1 MDAPPL
7 PPAAHS
13 VGGQTRRAWRVL
25 TLSFVCFAILLSG
38 LGLGY
43 RTYRTNA
50 TRPRGGAVRQIITG
64 NQAQVRLRQQTNWN
78 DVTAGSII
86 NEGDTV
92 RTGDDTRMKVAL
104 FDDTLVELSANSEVT
119 FESLR
124 ASQYIDR
131 NAAILLRQDYGR
143 LVVSANPDTPFTRMQ
158 LDVRTRGGTI
168 EARQPGTRFRVLVL
182 PGQEGDPGRVDVS
195 VLDGADVIV
204 AAAGQRVS
212 VANGQQTVIT
222 VGAAPSAPSVKQREL
237 VENGDFRLGLNSRD
251 QAPSHWTKEQDDGG
265 DGVGTPA
272 VEEIVP
278 DTVRG
283 QSVNA
288 CHFIRS
294 GGNNDSDLIAI
305 KQLLAFSELDEY
317 DSVVLSADVK
327 IVSHSLSAGGVRGS
341 EYPLIFLVRYV
352 NAKNDPQ
359 EVGRAFYTHNE
370 DGNRTDYGTVQ
381 GAQVKPGVWNE
392 TFHWDL
398 KQVYPVP
405 YKLVSIMVYASG
417 HDYDASVANISIV
430 AK

>member
-1 MDAPPL
+1 M
-7 PPAAHS
+7 
-13 VGGQTRRAWRVL
+13 L

-43 RTYRTNA
+43 HTYRTNA
-50 TRPRGGAVRQIITG
+50 TKPRGGAVRQIITG

-182 PGQEGDPGRVDVS
+182 PGQEDNPGRVDVS
-195 VLDGADVIV
+195 VLDGADVTV

-222 VGAAPSAPSVKQREL
+222 VGAAPSAPFVKQREL
-237 VENGDFRLGLNSRD
+237 VENGDFKLGLNSRD

-265 DGVGTPA
+265 DGVGIRA

-278 DTVRG
+278 DTIRG
-283 QSVNA
+283 QAVSA
-288 CHFIRS
+288 YHFVRS
-294 GGNNDSDLIAI
+294 GGNNDSDLIGI

-327 IVSHSLSAGGVRGS
+327 VVSHSLSAGGVRGS

-352 NAKNDPQ
+352 TAKNDPQ
-359 EVGRAFYTHNE
+359 EVGQAFYTHNE
-370 DGNRTDYGTVQ
+370 DGNRTDYGRVQ
-381 GAQVKPGVWNE
+381 GMPVKPGVWNE
-392 TFHWDL
+392 TFHLDL